1 MNVVISYIIQ
11 NWALI
16 LILLA
21 FTIMLRITVFL
32 DKKTVIRMYGLI
44 ITVFLLSI
52 SVFAEFHLA
61 DLGEYKDAR
70 LVMTAIRY
78 SSTPIIVSFILF
90 ALVKR
95 ARWYVFIPAI
105 VIAII
110 NIVSIFTGIVFSLT
124 DSGELKRGVLG
135 YLPYIGVGIYSVF
148 LIYILIKQS
157 NKQVTEIIPIAFLAF
172 AFASGL
178 VLPFV
183 IGKEYSK
190 IFCTTIAVALFVYYV
205 FLILQLTKKDA
216 LTGVLNRQAY
226 YASIRDA
233 SKDITA
239 LISID
244 MNGLKAINDS
254 QGHLEGDEALVTLA
268 FCFARAAKVKQSIYR
283 IGGDEFMIICHKTSN
298 DELKQLVAQIKNNVA
313 ETKYSCS
320 IGYSYSDDGKKDINE
335 MIVESDNMMYADK
348 ADFYSRSSNNR
359 RNV

>member
-135 YLPYIGVGIYSVF
+135 YLPYIGVGI
-148 LIYILIKQS
+148 
-157 NKQVTEIIPIAFLAF
+157 
-172 AFASGL
+172 
-178 VLPFV
+178 
-183 IGKEYSK
+183 
-190 IFCTTIAVALFVYYV
+190 
-205 FLILQLTKKDA
+205 
-216 LTGVLNRQAY
+216 
-226 YASIRDA
+226 
-233 SKDITA
+233 
-239 LISID
+239 
-244 MNGLKAINDS
+244 
-254 QGHLEGDEALVTLA
+254 
-268 FCFARAAKVKQSIYR
+268 
-283 IGGDEFMIICHKTSN
+283 
-298 DELKQLVAQIKNNVA
+298 
-313 ETKYSCS
+313 
-320 IGYSYSDDGKKDINE
+320 
-335 MIVESDNMMYADK
+335 
-348 ADFYSRSSNNR
+348 
-359 RNV
+359 

>member
-1 MNVVISYIIQ
+1 M
-11 NWALI
+11 
-16 LILLA
+16 
-21 FTIMLRITVFL
+21 
-32 DKKTVIRMYGLI
+32 
-44 ITVFLLSI
+44 
-52 SVFAEFHLA
+52 
-61 DLGEYKDAR
+61 
-70 LVMTAIRY
+70 
-78 SSTPIIVSFILF
+78 
-90 ALVKR
+90 
-95 ARWYVFIPAI
+95 
-105 VIAII
+105 
-110 NIVSIFTGIVFSLT
+110 
-124 DSGELKRGVLG
+124 
-135 YLPYIGVGIYSVF
+135 
-148 LIYILIKQS
+148 IKQS